1 MKIFHCQSNYS
12 GPLLTATLLILIT
25 VTITINDTSN
35 NNNNNNNNN
44 NKVNMRDCAE
54 LIGRQYENTCKLSF
68 HWLVKIGDMSTC
80 LWYEEREKGCQVN
93 SVYGERKVQLS

>member
-25 VTITINDTSN
+25 VTITINNTS

-44 NKVNMRDCAE
+44 NKVNMRDCTE

>member
-25 VTITINDTSN
+25 VTITINNTS